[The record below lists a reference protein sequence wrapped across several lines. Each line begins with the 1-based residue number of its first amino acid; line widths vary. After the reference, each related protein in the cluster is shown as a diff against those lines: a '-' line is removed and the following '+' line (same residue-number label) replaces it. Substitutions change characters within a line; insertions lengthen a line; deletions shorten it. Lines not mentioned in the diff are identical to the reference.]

1 MEEIVECATR
11 AVALDDRGDYDGALE
26 AYAVVCEKLFAFIP
40 TCKKGGESEKSAKRS
55 LKAYIER
62 SELLKALLPTLKTSP
77 RVCKMVG
84 TNTDGPQISREDYDL
99 LEQQLKTAEE
109 LQKITLKRKVSAEEK
124 LRQMQEDTAR
134 LQALE
139 KIARDDF
146 LCPITMEIMNDPVV
160 ALDGHTYERDA
171 ITEWYTKHDNSP
183 MTGLPVDSK
192 SLVANHTLRSAIIS
206 WREATKDL
214 DTES

>member
-1 MEEIVECATR
+1 
-11 AVALDDRGDYDGALE
+11 
-26 AYAVVCEKLFAFIP
+26 
-40 TCKKGGESEKSAKRS
+40 
-55 LKAYIER
+55 
-62 SELLKALLPTLKTSP
+62 
-77 RVCKMVG
+77 MVG

>member
-1 MEEIVECATR
+1 MECATR

-84 TNTDGPQISREDYDL
+84 TNTDGPQISTNKQTPAL
-99 LEQQLKTAEE
+99 LVLLSAHA
-109 LQKITLKRKVSAEEK
+109 KR
-124 LRQMQEDTAR
+124 
-134 LQALE
+134 
-139 KIARDDF
+139 
-146 LCPITMEIMNDPVV
+146 
-160 ALDGHTYERDA
+160 
-171 ITEWYTKHDNSP
+171 
-183 MTGLPVDSK
+183 
-192 SLVANHTLRSAIIS
+192 
-206 WREATKDL
+206 
-214 DTES
+214 